1 MNVRAAGD
9 VRSPHKRA
17 TMKTLV
23 IGLGNPIL
31 GDDGVG
37 WKVAEEVKA
46 HLPSPLFPLPLG
58 HVPDEVEGYRRQG
71 EGINVEVDCLSLG
84 GLSLMERML
93 GYDRVVLVDSMET
106 GQGPVGSVRTFP
118 LTSLPDPMAG
128 HSASAHDTS
137 LITAL
142 KTAES
147 LGADIPKQ
155 VEVVA
160 VEAQNMYD
168 FSEELSPSVAA
179 AVPEA
184 VRIVFD
190 LLQGAPHDLS

>member
-1 MNVRAAGD
+1 
-9 VRSPHKRA
+9 
-17 TMKTLV
+17 MKTLV

-37 WKVAEEVKA
+37 WKIAEELASVIGQDM
-46 HLPSPLFPLPLG
+46 F
-58 HVPDEVEGYRRQG
+58 VE
-71 EGINVEVDCLSLG
+71 IDTAALG

-93 GYDRVVLVDSMET
+93 GYYRVVLVDSMET
-106 GQGPVGSVRTFP
+106 GRGPVGSVQTFP
-118 LTSLPDPMAG
+118 LASLPDPMAG

-147 LGADIPKQ
+147 IGADIPKR
-155 VEVVA
+155 VDVVA
-160 VEAQNMYD
+160 VEAQYVYD
-168 FSEELSPSVAA
+168 FSEELSTPVAA

-184 VRIVFD
+184 VQAVLD
-190 LLQGAPHDLS
+190 LLQGVPT